1 MNCIKSKIN
10 IVSSKDI
17 DSYSCVSETGRIFT
31 RIANCK
37 TLKNWKKGSFVAERL
52 IYPDI
57 QRLPD

>member
-1 MNCIKSKIN
+1 
-10 IVSSKDI
+10 VSSKDI